1 MRHFIIA
8 RRATLIA
15 VLFFAAGH
23 VTQVQAQ
30 STPPIFNWQN
40 VNQPA
45 WSFYAG
51 GLYLQ
56 RSRPSSARVI
66 GTPTPSTTLIDAH
79 SYDFDWQGTPEFVL
93 QRRFDNGWMLE
104 GRYFGNISSSA
115 SSNIASITSF
125 RAAGIGVTILG
136 GGSLDTS
143 YETDLKNAEFNVHK
157 QVMPGFSL
165 LAGFRWIELR
175 DKLHVN
181 IASPATFI
189 DWDSKN
195 RMYGG
200 QVGFNLAL
208 FSPGLPLRFDLTGKA
223 GWFNN
228 SMNNRMDSTIV
239 SVDQSSKS
247 QGSFAG
253 ELNFSGTYQL
263 NEHLALKAGYM
274 LLYLDR
280 VALASEA
287 AANTTQAPGGTS
299 SPVSTGS
306 VWYQGV
312 IFGATLSF

>member
-1 MRHFIIA
+1 MRHFIFA

-15 VLFFAAGH
+15 VIAVLFFIAGH

-30 STPPIFNWQN
+30 PAPPIFNWQN
-40 VNQPA
+40 QSA

-66 GTPTPSTTLIDAH
+66 GTSASPFTTLIDAH

-115 SSNIASITSF
+115 ASNIANITTF
-125 RAAGIGVTILG
+125 RIAGADVTIVG
-136 GGSLDTS
+136 GGPLDTS

-157 QVMPGFSL
+157 QMTPGFSL

-181 IASPATFI
+181 MATPATFVE
-189 DWDSKN
+189 WDNRN

-200 QVGFNLAL
+200 QIGFNLAL
-208 FSPGLPLRFDLTGKA
+208 FSPGMPLRFDLTGKA

-228 SMNNRMDSTIV
+228 SMNNRMDSTV
-239 SVDQSSKS
+239 LSGDQSSKS

-253 ELNFSGTYQL
+253 ELNFSGT
-263 NEHLALKAGYM
+263 
-274 LLYLDR
+274 
-280 VALASEA
+280 
-287 AANTTQAPGGTS
+287 
-299 SPVSTGS
+299 
-306 VWYQGV
+306 
-312 IFGATLSF
+312 